1 MAATAK
7 KLYTSIIGDVG
18 PRTGTARFSTR
29 VLIGDISDCLG
40 RRTTLSPGPGSK
52 GFCNLKVRML
62 FGLRVDEQIPGSQ
75 RGVDRV
81 SITNFPDCSSVEDT
95 TCSGLVGL
103 LTRRF
108 GQACRKKISP
118 VSLNG
123 AVSVRSGQSLF
134 SEANGYTRPAL

>member
-1 MAATAK
+1 
-7 KLYTSIIGDVG
+7 
-18 PRTGTARFSTR
+18 

-62 FGLRVDEQIPGSQ
+62 FGLRVDEQIPGESAWSRPGIYYKLSRLFQ
-75 RGVDRV
+75 RRRYH
-81 SITNFPDCSSVEDT
+81 
-95 TCSGLVGL
+95 L
-103 LTRRF
+103 LGARRPAYKAVWA
-108 GQACRKKISP
+108 GMPEKISP

-123 AVSVRSGQSLF
+123 AVSVGSGRSLF

>member
-1 MAATAK
+1 
-7 KLYTSIIGDVG
+7 
-18 PRTGTARFSTR
+18 
-29 VLIGDISDCLG
+29 
-40 RRTTLSPGPGSK
+40 
-52 GFCNLKVRML
+52 ML

-95 TCSGLVGL
+95 TCSGRVGL

-134 SEANGYTRPAL
+134 SEANGYTRPALWSSRQRV